1 MPTIENAHFTRRT
14 QPCDRDLKE
23 RFLSFVCL
31 FIFAIRISGFIL
43 SAFSHPHPPSAGI
56 RSRFYRHPFV
66 LCDLRLCDKCYKCVC
81 VPNLFCRSLCDQF
94 TLHSRASITCIR
106 PGTLCGD
113 LICVCLS
120 IVCTLCG
127 DLICVCVP
135 ILSCRGLCG
144 QLTFHSRV
152 FMTWDDLP

>member
-1 MPTIENAHFTRRT
+1 M
-14 QPCDRDLKE
+14 
-23 RFLSFVCL
+23 FVCL
-31 FIFAIRISGFIL
+31 FLPSAFLVLFFPHFPIRI
-43 SAFSHPHPPSAGI
+43 
-56 RSRFYRHPFV
+56 RHPQVSGPRFTDTPLYSV
-66 LCDLRLCDKCYKCVC
+66 ICVC

-94 TLHSRASITCIR
+94 TLHSRAFITCIR

-113 LICVCLS
+113 LICVCLT

-152 FMTWDDLP
+152 FMTWPMTCLSPGTLCGDLICVCVTSLCTL